1 MSVMC
6 ILSQNIINE
15 KIYLFLWFWY
25 VLLFALSSLLI
36 AYRLALMFVPGLRI
50 TLMQLKFKRNAFN
63 KVATYLRNDC
73 GISDWFL
80 LYQIADNVD
89 SYFFEQFVLELS
101 LRSECQPEDKAID
114 LLGKGAED
122 IAMKKF

>member
-1 MSVMC
+1 
-6 ILSQNIINE
+6 
-15 KIYLFLWFWY
+15 
-25 VLLFALSSLLI
+25 
-36 AYRLALMFVPGLRI
+36 MFVPGLRI

-101 LRSECQPEDKAID
+101 LRSECQPDDEAII
-114 LLGKGAED
+114 LGKGAED
-122 IAMKKF
+122 IAMNKF

>member
-1 MSVMC
+1 
-6 ILSQNIINE
+6 
-15 KIYLFLWFWY
+15 
-25 VLLFALSSLLI
+25 
-36 AYRLALMFVPGLRI
+36 MFVPGLRV

-63 KVATYLRNDC
+63 KVATFLRNDC
-73 GISDWFL
+73 DISDWFL

-101 LRSECQPEDKAID
+101 SKSECQPDDAID

-122 IAMKKF
+122 ITMKKF